1 MPVGMPRAD
10 DYKAVHDYY
19 RVLNVILTAG
29 VVMEI
34 MLVPPVI
41 DRKQGITDDR
51 ITRSSWVKYTGLS
64 KRNGAKLGES
74 FCPPADNHS
83 RPSASQ
89 AGGLYR
95 AL

>member
-41 DRKQGITDDR
+41 DRKQGITDGR
-51 ITRSSWVKYTGLS
+51 ITRSS
-64 KRNGAKLGES
+64 
-74 FCPPADNHS
+74 
-83 RPSASQ
+83 
-89 AGGLYR
+89 
-95 AL
+95 